1 MGGKGTENMDLL
13 RTERKKFLPKI
24 KKKIFTRDQNKE
36 RPWKRGIVRR
46 LLLQMIWDW
55 NNLYGLYSAIERQ
68 DEKFIEL

>member
-36 RPWKRGIVRR
+36 RP
-46 LLLQMIWDW
+46 
-55 NNLYGLYSAIERQ
+55 
-68 DEKFIEL
+68 